1 MLRHASEA
9 EIALAELLCARVKSV
24 DRVRFCDSG
33 TEAVMLAL
41 KAARAR
47 TGRAR
52 IAKIEGAYHGMYDY
66 AEVSLDSAPR
76 NWGNDPNSVRFATG
90 SP

>member
-1 MLRHASEA
+1 
-9 EIALAELLCARVKSV
+9 
-24 DRVRFCDSG
+24 
-33 TEAVMLAL
+33 MLAL